1 MTLPAVADTTSFQ
14 RVSGTPSFFQA
25 AKVRSEM
32 PSLRMKASRP
42 PHLETASANGSVMQ
56 ARCRK
61 SAPVVNG
68 LLHHRCPWGN
78 ADYPAMGSSEHRR
91 QVGNRLLLAM
101 EAVGAKPADVGRLL
115 GISVQKIGNWTRG
128 DNYPDEYLLTVF
140 CDRYGVTMDYLYR
153 GVLRGLDGTLADGL
167 ASARAASGQALMA
180 AAPPAREPKRKAT
193 KA

>member
-1 MTLPAVADTTSFQ
+1 
-14 RVSGTPSFFQA
+14 
-25 AKVRSEM
+25 
-32 PSLRMKASRP
+32 
-42 PHLETASANGSVMQ
+42 
-56 ARCRK
+56 
-61 SAPVVNG
+61 
-68 LLHHRCPWGN
+68 
-78 ADYPAMGSSEHRR
+78 
-91 QVGNRLLLAM
+91 M